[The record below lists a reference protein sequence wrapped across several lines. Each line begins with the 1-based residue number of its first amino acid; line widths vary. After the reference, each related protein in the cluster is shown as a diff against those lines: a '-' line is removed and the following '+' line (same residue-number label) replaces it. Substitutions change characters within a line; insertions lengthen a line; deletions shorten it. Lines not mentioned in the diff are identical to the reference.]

1 MAQPA
6 RTLLDPKLDV
16 IFSLLFGAESYRP
29 LLVSLLN
36 AVLSPAT
43 PIEDVTLLPERPER
57 LEVADKGVVLDL
69 RVRLAS
75 GEQIDVEMQSQRR
88 PAGRKRALYYWSRL
102 YAGGLGTGEEYDQLR
117 RCVVILITNFRMLR
131 SARFHST
138 FRCVDPETLEPL
150 DEDLEIHVLSYPT

>member
-6 RTLLDPKLDV
+6 RTLLDPMLDV

-57 LEVADKGVVLDL
+57 LEVSDKGVVLDL

-75 GEQIDVEMQSQRR
+75 GEQVDVEMQSQQR

-102 YAGGLGTGEEYDQLR
+102 YAGG
-117 RCVVILITNFRMLR
+117 
-131 SARFHST
+131 
-138 FRCVDPETLEPL
+138 
-150 DEDLEIHVLSYPT
+150 